1 MTTAKAKP
9 ATATDKPSNLYALTC
24 DAYHLEVAI
33 TEAAEGL
40 VSDDP
45 EVVAAAEAELEA
57 LIDAGEGAKDALL
70 AKADSWCW
78 VINRLADQ
86 AATRRAHAARLTE
99 LAKVDDRKADAM
111 TEKLVDRLLF
121 LEPAATKFDLPT
133 HQLKSTKVT
142 KVEIDDD
149 MEPEDMPVEYQN
161 TTTTISVDKTALKT
175 ALKAGTVVKG
185 ASLLEYRSWRLG

>member
-1 MTTAKAKP
+1 MTTTKAKP
-9 ATATDKPSNLYALTC
+9 ATATDKPSNLYALAC

-40 VSDDP
+40 VSYDP
-45 EVVAAAEAELEA
+45 QVVAAAE
-57 LIDAGEGAKDALL
+57 
-70 AKADSWCW
+70 
-78 VINRLADQ
+78 ADQ

-99 LAKVDDRKADAM
+99 LAKSDDRKADAM
-111 TEKLVDRLLF
+111 TEKLIDRLLF
-121 LEPAATKFDLPT
+121 LEPAATRFDLPT

-149 MEPEDMPVEYQN
+149 VEPEDMPVEYQSRK
-161 TTTTISVDKTALKT
+161 TTIAVDKTALKT

-185 ASLLEYRSWRLG
+185 ARLLECRSWRLG

>member
-1 MTTAKAKP
+1 MTTTKAKP
-9 ATATDKPSNLYALTC
+9 ATATDKPSNLYALAC

-45 EVVAAAEAELEA
+45 QVVAAAEAELEA
-57 LIDAGEGAKDALL
+57 LIAAGEGAKDALL

-99 LAKVDDRKADAM
+99 LAKSDDRKADAM
-111 TEKLVDRLLF
+111 TEKLIDRLLF
-121 LEPAATKFDLPT
+121 LEPAATRFDLPT
-133 HQLKSTKVT
+133 HQLKSAKVT

-149 MEPEDMPVEYQN
+149 VKPEDMPVEYRN
-161 TTTTISVDKTALKT
+161 TETTISVDKTALKT

>member
-1 MTTAKAKP
+1 MTTAKTKP
-9 ATATDKPSNLYALTC
+9 VTATDKPNNLYALAC

-33 TEAAEGL
+33 TEAAERL

-45 EVVAAAEAELEA
+45 EMVAAAEAELEA
-57 LIDAGEGAKDALL
+57 LIAAGEGANDALL

-86 AATRRAHAARLTE
+86 AAIRRAHAARLME
-99 LAKVDDRKADAM
+99 LAKSDDRKADAM

-121 LEPAATKFDLPT
+121 LEPAATRFDLPT
-133 HQLKSTKVT
+133 HQLKSAKVT

-149 MEPEDMPVEYQN
+149 VKPEDMPVEYRN
-161 TTTTISVDKTALKT
+161 TETTISVDKTALKT

-185 ASLLEYRSWRLG
+185 VSLLEYRSWRLG

>member
-45 EVVAAAEAELEA
+45 QVVAAAEAELEA
-57 LIDAGEGAKDALL
+57 LIAAGEGAKDALL

-78 VINRLADQ
+78 VIDRLRDQ
-86 AATRRAHAARLTE
+86 AASRKTHAARLVA
-99 LAKVDDRKADAM
+99 LAQADERKADTM
-111 TEKLVDRLLF
+111 LGKLTDRLLF
-121 LEPAATKFDLPT
+121 LDPAATRFDLPS
-133 HQLKSTKVT
+133 HQLKSTKVST
-142 KVEIDDD
+142 VEIDDD
-149 MEPEDMPVEYQN
+149 LLPEDLPAKYQRTK
-161 TTTTISVDKTALKT
+161 TTTQIDRA
-175 ALKAGTVVKG
+175 ALKAALKGGAEVKG
-185 ASLLEYRSWRLG
+185 ANLLEYRSWRLG